1 MADLVGYIYC
11 SRPERWYSPEGDPNS
26 WPGKVH
32 VHAAYSDGSSIFLGT
47 ATYKASFTEY
57 YGIGNGYRTE
67 RDVDYMPGYYNLV
80 PATLRHISLPP
91 EQQRTYRWHTNEI
104 GASLLANIGDTYDIP
119 STIAID
125 PDTEYVV
132 WVFWEPLIGDW
143 GGYFPWPYRIAALTP
158 IRAAMWQG
166 MQLNADWDR
175 FIYASDA
182 VGAPQAFWT
191 DFAGT
196 YEVF

>member
-47 ATYKASFTEY
+47 ATYKASYTEY

-67 RDVDYMPGYYNLV
+67 RDVDSMPGYYDLV

-91 EQQRTYRWHTNEI
+91 EQQRTYRWYNNSTGESI
-104 GASLLANIGDTYDIP
+104 LANIGSDLEMVNAI
-119 STIAID
+119 SID

-132 WVFWEPLIGDW
+132 WVFWESPIDEW
-143 GGYFPWPYRIAALTP
+143 GSFRAPYRIAALTP

-166 MQLNADWDR
+166 MHMDDEWQR
-175 FIYASDA
+175 FAYASDA
-182 VGAPQAFWT
+182 VGAPQTFWT